1 MATPIRIWTH
11 ATCHP
16 AFRSGG
22 WAFVRAIGDQV
33 YGQAGGERAATTARM
48 ELAGVLAALRD
59 LPSASG
65 AVTRNGSAS
74 ARPSTRRA

>member
-48 ELAGVLAALRD
+48 ELAGEKAKATGGFSAAIPKPNLAKAPGLG
-59 LPSASG
+59 LA
-65 AVTRNGSAS
+65 
-74 ARPSTRRA
+74 